1 MLRLMQLERQIQ
13 TLEQA
18 SRQDKD
24 KIERLEL
31 QQNEALEHENLVR
44 ELTSEVEKSLRD
56 RDSARI
62 ERDMAERLLQTKAE
76 ELLLK
81 HLALKDAQM
90 AIQKLEEH
98 ISEIGSGR
106 SSDDKQVELE
116 HLQKQVEAMKQA
128 QDEHAATVKLVVQEA
143 TKKVAAEA
151 VSPKKLFD
159 LQQMLEEKQIV
170 EAQRLQQLQ
179 RETQLLQEL
188 KQKDDEKLQQ
198 SQSWHE
204 QVLLAERNT
213 KEVEQQLEQTRQML
227 QSETELKD
235 ELEQRLHQT
244 EQTLLNRH
252 VEFKS
257 LALSLENSEEKISDL
272 TSKLQEIEQD
282 SVVTRLEAELAAAR
296 LEVKQIGHENSKL
309 VDELTE
315 ELAQVKATLTQ
326 AHSQMQHK
334 KNRIGVLKL

>member
-1 MLRLMQLERQIQ
+1 MRLWKTGTREFGSGIDLRG
-13 TLEQA
+13 
-18 SRQDKD
+18 
-24 KIERLEL
+24 
-31 QQNEALEHENLVR
+31 
-44 ELTSEVEKSLRD
+44 EKSLRD

-204 QVLLAERNT
+204 QVLLAEKNT
-213 KEVEQQLEQTRQML
+213 KEVEQQLE
-227 QSETELKD
+227 
-235 ELEQRLHQT
+235 
-244 EQTLLNRH
+244 
-252 VEFKS
+252 
-257 LALSLENSEEKISDL
+257 
-272 TSKLQEIEQD
+272 
-282 SVVTRLEAELAAAR
+282 
-296 LEVKQIGHENSKL
+296 
-309 VDELTE
+309 
-315 ELAQVKATLTQ
+315 
-326 AHSQMQHK
+326 
-334 KNRIGVLKL
+334 